1 MSFKKR
7 CKEIYVA
14 IKDTITHT
22 EIGKMLVFMFSK
34 GVFSTFITSTI
45 KDPNVTGINI
55 KKEKSTMAQKKRESI
70 KMITESVKKSA
81 WDRVLASRMNDR
93 PIASDYIDLLI
104 KHLSKSFV
112 L

>member
-7 CKEIYVA
+7 CKEIYVV

-55 KKEKSTMAQKKRESI
+55 KKEKCAALSSSKFLDFKALI
-70 KMITESVKKSA
+70 VIP
-81 WDRVLASRMNDR
+81 DLDIPGII
-93 PIASDYIDLLI
+93 PIA
-104 KHLSKSFV
+104 
-112 L
+112 